1 MAISNYGDGGTG
13 IFNYSSSGGGGSGS
27 SPQYPKVKIEP
38 ISNTSLFEYTLPV
51 IEYSSDYVKLIIK
64 LAKVT
69 PNSFVVTVKSG
80 NGQTFLNRT
89 GADSTA
95 FTIDQQNKWFEF
107 IPVSNNQWSIIG

>member
-1 MAISNYGDGGTG
+1 MYNNNLNYLSGLG
-13 IFNYSSSGGGGSGS
+13 GGGGSS
-27 SPQYPKVKIEP
+27 QSPKVKIQP
-38 ISNTSLFEYTLPV
+38 IANTSLFEYTLPV

-69 PNSFVVTVKSG
+69 ANSFIVIIKSG

-95 FTIDQQNKWFEF
+95 FTIDQQNKWYEF
-107 IPVSNNQWSIIG
+107 IPVSDNQWSIIG